1 MTLGWAM
8 ALGFGIGLRHAADAD
23 HLLALGTLCPPGT
36 SPLKAA
42 RAAAFWGLGHSA
54 SLLGVGG
61 LVVLLGLRVPEA
73 FEPLA
78 ELAVGAMLVTL
89 GVLHLLG
96 KGTKPS
102 EASSL
107 GQRRALAVGFVH
119 GMAGSAGASLLAV
132 AAQPDS
138 HSAFAYLV
146 LFGAGTVAGMVL
158 LSLLLGGPLSVGK
171 GRGGVLLGRLAA
183 FGGVAMGVVAG
194 VHALGHLLGG

>member
-36 SPLKAA
+36 SPLRAA

-54 SLLGVGG
+54 SLLGVGAV
-61 LVVLLGLRVPEA
+61 VVLLGLRVPEA
-73 FEPLA
+73 FEPVA
-78 ELAVGAMLVTL
+78 ELSVGAMLVAL
-89 GVLHLLG
+89 GILHLRG
-96 KGTKPS
+96 RG
-102 EASSL
+102 ASAL
-107 GQRRALAVGFVH
+107 ANPVHGQRRALAVGFVH
-119 GMAGSAGASLLAV
+119 GMAGSAGASLLAL

-158 LSLLLGGPLSVGK
+158 LSLLLGGTLGLGNGK
-171 GRGGVLLGRLAA
+171 AGVLLGRLAA
-183 FGGVAMGVVAG
+183 AGGVSMGLVAG
-194 VHALGHLLGG
+194 AHALGHLVEG